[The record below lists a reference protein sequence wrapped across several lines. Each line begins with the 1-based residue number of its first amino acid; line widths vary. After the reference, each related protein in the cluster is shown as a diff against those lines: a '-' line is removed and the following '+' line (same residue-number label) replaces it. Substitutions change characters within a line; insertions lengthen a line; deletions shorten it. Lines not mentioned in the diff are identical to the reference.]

1 MKSFPKPGTQIGH
14 YEIRAQL
21 GAGGMGEVYLAH
33 DVRLKRDVAI
43 KILPHAFHLDRDR
56 LSRFQREAHV
66 LATLNHPNIAAI
78 YGLEEQNGLRGLVLE
93 LVEGPT
99 LADRIAH
106 GPVPVPDAITIARQI
121 AEALEVAHER
131 GIIHR
136 DLKPANVKLTDADV
150 VKVLDFGLA
159 KVFTD
164 EPSAEDVSN
173 SPTLLKTDVGVIL
186 GTAAYMSPEQAKGK
200 AVDKRTDI
208 WAFGCV
214 LFEMLSGKRAFDGET
229 LTDTLAAI
237 VTAEPNWNALPS
249 DTPTHIQQLL
259 RRCLTK
265 DPKQRLRDVGD
276 AKYELDN
283 EQLAQSEIRSAS
295 ETRRHS
301 WRLPALIAVVTVL
314 TFAAGWFLS
323 RLFGSR
329 GSIRPQVIRLTYT
342 VSSNPFGSGLSRNR
356 IAISPDGTKLVYV
369 ADNKLYLRS
378 LDSLETKEI
387 PGGGSARGPFFSPDG
402 QWIGYM
408 TAPAIKKLPVNG
420 GTPVFICSAGDTVGG
435 SWGPDNT
442 ILIGGVYSGILRVSA
457 NGGKPETI
465 VKPTPGLSYAHP
477 QFLPDG
483 TSFFYQRGKP
493 GVLAD
498 NELVIRSLA
507 SEDEKVILRGGFGFR
522 YVPSGHIVY
531 AVNRTS
537 DHVDLAAVP
546 FDLNSRQVT
555 GPSVN
560 VIPDVELSISGN
572 TAQFFV
578 SETGTLVYVP
588 TSSTTQ
594 IRGTR
599 LVSVSGSG
607 QPTLIPAEPHDY
619 SDPRVSPDGRF
630 IAAHLQGDQNDIWV
644 TDVVRGTLVRLSY
657 DAGEDETPVWSPD
670 GKVVAWAGS
679 RANLLRGIF
688 RRPADGTGTEELIWQ
703 LENHAHVRDWTPDGR
718 SLVIEVGD
726 PNMGTDIWRL
736 DLGSPPSTKVFL
748 QTQFNER
755 CSRLSPDGHW
765 LAYESD
771 ESGRTEIYVQ
781 SFPQAGSKVQVS
793 TIGGEQPVWSRDGQ
807 KVFFRSDGAFQE
819 ITFAAGSPPTV
830 SKARIVFKDTF
841 DNPQANGHTA
851 YDVFPDG
858 RFVMI
863 QQSNR
868 SDTAEVVVVVNWL
881 EELKRLVP
889 ANR

>member
-1 MKSFPKPGTQIGH
+1 MNFFLKPGTNIGH

-21 GAGGMGEVYLAH
+21 GAGGMGEVYRAH
-33 DVRLKRDVAI
+33 DVRLNRDVAI
-43 KILPHAFHLDRDR
+43 KILPHPFHLDRDR

-99 LADRIAH
+99 VADRIAH
-106 GPVPVPDAITIARQI
+106 GPVPVHEAITIARQI

-136 DLKPANVKLTDADV
+136 DLKPANVKVTDAGV

-164 EPSAEDVSN
+164 EPSAEDVSS

-186 GTAAYMSPEQAKGK
+186 GTAAYMSPEQAKGQ
-200 AVDKRTDI
+200 AVDKRADI

-214 LFEMLSGKRAFDGET
+214 LFEMLSGKRAFSGET
-229 LTDTLAAI
+229 FTDTLAAV
-237 VTAEPNWNALPS
+237 VTAEPNWNTLPS
-249 DTPTHIQQLL
+249 ETPTRIQGLL

-265 DPKQRLRDVGD
+265 DPKQRLRDIGD
-276 AKYELDN
+276 AEYELDN
-283 EQLAQSEIRSAS
+283 QQLVQSEIRRAS
-295 ETRRHS
+295 EARRYS
-301 WRLPALIAVVTVL
+301 WRLPALIAVVTMV

-323 RLFGSR
+323 RLFSSR
-329 GSIRPQVIRLTYT
+329 GSTTPPIIRLTYT
-342 VSSNPFGSGLSRNR
+342 VNSNPSGSGFRRNR
-356 IAISPDGTKLVYV
+356 IAISPDGAKLVYV
-369 ADNKLYLRS
+369 ADYKLYLRS

-387 PGGGSARGPFFSPDG
+387 PGGRDARGPFFSPDG
-402 QWIGYM
+402 QWIGFM
-408 TAPAIKKLPVNG
+408 SAPAIKKLPVNG

-442 ILIGGVYSGILRVSA
+442 ILIGGNYSGVLRVSA

-483 TSFFYQRGKP
+483 TSFLYQRGKP
-493 GVLAD
+493 GMVAD
-498 NELVIRSLA
+498 NELIIRSLA

-522 YVPSGHIVY
+522 YVRSGHIVY

-537 DHVDLAAVP
+537 NHVDLAAVP

-560 VIPDVELSISGN
+560 VISDVELSISGGN
-572 TAQFFV
+572 TPQFFV
-578 SETGTLVYVP
+578 SEAGTLVYVRASP
-588 TSSTTQ
+588 TQS
-594 IRGTR
+594 RGTR
-599 LVSVSGSG
+599 LVVVSASG
-607 QPTLIPAEPHDY
+607 QPTEIPAEPRDY

-630 IAAHLQGDQNDIWV
+630 VAAHLLGDQDDIWV

-657 DAGEDETPVWSPD
+657 DAGEDETPAWSPD

-718 SLVIEVGD
+718 SLVIEGAD
-726 PNMGTDIWRL
+726 AYMGTNIWRL
-736 DLGSPPSTKVFL
+736 DLGSPPSAKVFL

-765 LAYESD
+765 LAYKSD
-771 ESGRTEIYVQ
+771 ESGRDEIYVQ

-793 TIGGEQPVWSRDGQ
+793 TTGGDQPVWSHDG
-807 KVFFRSDGAFQE
+807 KKIFFRSDGAFQGDY
-819 ITFAAGSPPTV
+819 FAPGSPPTV
-830 SKARIVFKDTF
+830 SKARFVFKDTF
-841 DNPQANGHTA
+841 DDPQANTHTA

-863 QQSNR
+863 QPTNR

-889 ANR
+889 TNK